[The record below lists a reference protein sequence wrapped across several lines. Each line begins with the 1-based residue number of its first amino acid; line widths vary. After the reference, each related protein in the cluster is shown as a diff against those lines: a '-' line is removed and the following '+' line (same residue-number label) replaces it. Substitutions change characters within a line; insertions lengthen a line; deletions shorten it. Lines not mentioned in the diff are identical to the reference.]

1 MEKIIIHFFWSDV
14 MHEQHQTLDSHVF
27 TYSLDVF
34 EEAGGVPAYSATNP
48 QDYRFDVIRV
58 YGRGQ

>member
-1 MEKIIIHFFWSDV
+1 
-14 MHEQHQTLDSHVF
+14 MHAQHPTLDSHVY

-58 YGRGQ
+58 YGRGG